1 MVLQHDIWSLEF
13 SLPYKAMFEYIP
25 NINPKAFYPRQKMS
39 LSLLPI
45 VVVVIATQQLKKN
58 LCCRDVMIESIS
70 KLNRIKIFICAADF
84 FMKSAWHSHGAAKEE
99 SEGVREEQ
107 AH

>member
-13 SLPYKAMFEYIP
+13 SLPYKALFEYIP

-45 VVVVIATQQLKKN
+45 VVVVIATQQLKKKS
-58 LCCRDVMIESIS
+58 LLSWRDDWINFE
-70 KLNRIKIFICAADF
+70 A
-84 FMKSAWHSHGAAKEE
+84 
-99 SEGVREEQ
+99 
-107 AH
+107 